1 MTKNVETTKAW
12 PELEAT
18 QNSVSLSADEIK
30 ERNKKNMV
38 VGLALLGFVAL
49 TFFVT
54 IAKLATNFGA

>member
-1 MTKNVETTKAW
+1 MTENVETTKAW
-12 PELEAT
+12 PELEAM
-18 QNSVSLSADEIK
+18 QNPVSLSADDIK

-38 VGLALLGFVAL
+38 VGLALLAFVAL